1 MCVPAPPGVF
11 LPVLSMPWVILG
23 ANKLLRR
30 EMRARHTSVV
40 TLYGTP
46 TAGYYVF
53 THVSLSILMW
63 IFNVSVKS
71 IMKVHVSLSIL
82 SRSGRAVGHDEE
94 RRVFKR
100 LG

>member
-1 MCVPAPPGVF
+1 
-11 LPVLSMPWVILG
+11 MPWVILG

-30 EMRARHTSVV
+30 EMRARNTSVV

-53 THVSLSILMW
+53 THPNIDIHLFIVN
-63 IFNVSVKS
+63 FVSV
-71 IMKVHVSLSIL
+71 KVHVSLSIL